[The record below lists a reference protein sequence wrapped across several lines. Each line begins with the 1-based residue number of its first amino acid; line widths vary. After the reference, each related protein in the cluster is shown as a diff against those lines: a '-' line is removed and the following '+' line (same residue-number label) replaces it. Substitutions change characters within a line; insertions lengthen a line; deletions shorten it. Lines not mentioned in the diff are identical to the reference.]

1 MGSAVSSPSGSG
13 QSPAAKRYL
22 VHFGLKNASS
32 DSNFKGTFTEMFV
45 FSLFTSNNATSLG
58 GTNTNILRQRHV
70 ISCCSLSQ
78 FVQFVICRYLVV
90 TGHCSEPP
98 TAVSL

>member
-22 VHFGLKNASS
+22 LHFGLKMLLVTTILRPYSR
-32 DSNFKGTFTEMFV
+32 KMFV

-58 GTNTNILRQRHV
+58 GTNANILRHV
-70 ISCCSLSQ
+70 ISCGSLSQ
-78 FVQFVICRYLVV
+78 FVQFVPC
-90 TGHCSEPP
+90 GHRSLEPP